1 MNNLRQFCAGLILM
15 IALTVPTFAGHIECP
30 GVVEPPQATATEET
44 AAGERQNGVE
54 YTDPVTELAISLLT
68 TILPLI

>member
-1 MNNLRQFCAGLILM
+1 MKQVGRFCAGVIL
-15 IALTVPTFAGHIECP
+15 ALSLALSTYAGHISCP
-30 GVVEPPQATATEET
+30 GITDEQSGTTQET
-44 AAGERQNGVE
+44 AAGEMQNGVE